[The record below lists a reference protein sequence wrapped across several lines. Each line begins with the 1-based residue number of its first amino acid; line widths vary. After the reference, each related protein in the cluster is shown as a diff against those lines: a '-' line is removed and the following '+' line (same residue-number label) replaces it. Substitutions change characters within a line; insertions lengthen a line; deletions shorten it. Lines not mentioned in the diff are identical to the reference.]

1 MSNIVYVE
9 NLGDFLHS
17 EVCPDLPVRL
27 ILTQTQTQRGP
38 LAQRQYTLT
47 LAGTNTHGETVVLKD
62 QVSVEMDPTGKEPWT
77 PGGKSIVSQV
87 QTWRQLVHNYVE
99 AHGYTVY
106 PGMYAIPENHTSVI
120 GSFNEAAVWSCAK
133 RDKIV
138 GDGWCEAWV
147 VAPPVSQGSK
157 ATPMKATMSMAR
169 LLQLAYCELANR
181 IEADDLGVEEESLD
195 LEMQQLE
202 AFAVASGF
210 KDLDAALRTA
220 AIEVGDE

>member
-1 MSNIVYVE
+1 MNVIYVE

-17 EVCPDLPVRL
+17 EVCPNLPVRL

-47 LAGTNTHGETVVLKD
+47 LAGTNTHGEIVVLQD
-62 QVSVEMDPTGKEPWT
+62 RVSIEMDPMGKKPWT
-77 PGGKSIVSQV
+77 PGGESIINQV
-87 QTWRQLVHNYVE
+87 PTWRQLVHNYVE

-133 RDKIV
+133 RDKSV

-147 VAPPVSQGSK
+147 VAPPVPQSK
-157 ATPMKATMSMAR
+157 ATPMSMAR

-181 IEADDLGVEEESLD
+181 IEADDQGDDEGGLD
-195 LEMQQLE
+195 LEMSQLE
-202 AFAVASGF
+202 AFAIATGF
-210 KDLDAALRTA
+210 KSLDAALQA
-220 AIEVGDE
+220 AAVEVGDE